1 MKLKEFLAV
10 RAIAFDSVNVLEDA
24 DGLAE
29 LRRLG
34 ARSVPVLSRGD
45 DFTFAQNISAVVKFL
60 DLDEK
65 TGPTLS
71 VAELIARLG
80 FFIATAQR
88 LIAQMPDDK
97 LTTEV
102 PNRPRSYRVLGHHI
116 FRIPEVFLNVAGGD
130 TLTYEAL
137 AVPPPDTM
145 TRSADIAAY
154 GAEVG
159 ARLQAWWDAKDDKSG
174 RETLQ
179 TYYGPQLLHEVLERT
194 TWHCGQHVRQW
205 VMLLGLNGVTP
216 NQPPAE
222 TAFAGLPMPSN
233 VWDG

>member
-1 MKLKEFLAV
+1 M
-10 RAIAFDSVNVLEDA
+10 FDSVNVLEDA

-45 DFTFAQNISAVVKFL
+45 DYTFAQNISAVVKFL
-60 DLDEK
+60 DLEEA
-65 TGPTLS
+65 TGPVLS
-71 VAELIARLG
+71 ASELIARLD
-80 FFIATAQR
+80 FFITTAQR

-97 LTTEV
+97 LATEV

-116 FRIPEVFLNVAGGD
+116 FRIPEVFLDVAQGA
-130 TLTYEAL
+130 TLAYESL
-137 AVPPPDTM
+137 IGPPPEDM
-145 TRSADIAAY
+145 AGSADIAIY
-154 GAEVG
+154 GAEVNK
-159 ARLQAWWDAKDDKSG
+159 RLAVWWDAKADKSG
-174 RETLQ
+174 GDPVQ
-179 TYYGPQLLHEVLERT
+179 TYYGPQTLHEVLERT

-205 VMLLGLNGVTP
+205 VMLLGMNGVAAE
-216 NQPPAE
+216 NPPDD